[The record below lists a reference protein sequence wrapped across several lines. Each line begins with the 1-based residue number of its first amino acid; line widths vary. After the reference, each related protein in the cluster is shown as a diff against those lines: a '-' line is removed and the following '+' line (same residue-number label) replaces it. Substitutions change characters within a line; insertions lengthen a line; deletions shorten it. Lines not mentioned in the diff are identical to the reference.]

1 MTGSYNWEGPQAI
14 AFFQLFSRHF
24 PGTLDFDLGL
34 VLPIQ
39 MVMSLFLLNGENS
52 YLSPL
57 HGGFLFDTIK
67 KLEYTCLRILYLCPK
82 GCMQETKQAEVINRR
97 FLLCQ

>member
-14 AFFQLFSRHF
+14 AFFQSFSGHF
-24 PGTLDFDLGL
+24 PGTLDLGL

-39 MVMSLFLLNGENS
+39 MVMFLFFSNGENS
-52 YLSPL
+52 YLPPL